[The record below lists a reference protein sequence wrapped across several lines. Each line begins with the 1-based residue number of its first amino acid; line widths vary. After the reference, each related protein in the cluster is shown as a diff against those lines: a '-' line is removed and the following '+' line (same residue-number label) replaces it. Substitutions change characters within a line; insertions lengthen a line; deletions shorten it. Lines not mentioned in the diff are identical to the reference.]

1 MCFKLRFNFKIFL
14 YLYVFIGFSTSKAGA
29 FDDFFK
35 AIVFDQVPVVAKLI
49 YRGMDANTPTEK
61 GEPALV
67 FAVRSGA
74 PKTVAYLLKQPG
86 IHMDATNTADETA
99 LMLAANLNDLASAN
113 LLIEAGA
120 SVNRPNWTPLHYA
133 ASKGHIAMMHV
144 LIDNDAYV
152 DAESPN
158 GTTPLMMAAYYASPN
173 AVKLMLEE
181 GADPT
186 LKNQDGMTALDMA
199 IAKDK
204 ALSAQYIRAFIESM
218 RMKD

>member
-1 MCFKLRFNFKIFL
+1 LRINFKIFL
-14 YLYVFIGFSTSKAGA
+14 YLYVLIGFSISKAGA

-35 AIVFDQVPVVAKLI
+35 AIVFDQVPVVGNLI
-49 YRGMDANTPTEK
+49 YRGMDPNTPTEK

-86 IHMDATNTADETA
+86 IQIDATNMADETA
-99 LMLAANLNDLASAN
+99 LMLAANANDLASAN

-120 SVNRPNWTPLHYA
+120 SVNRPKWTPLHYA
-133 ASKGHIAMMHV
+133 ASKGYTGMIRL
-144 LIDNDAYV
+144 LIENDAYI

-181 GADPT
+181 GADP
-186 LKNQDGMTALDMA
+186 LLRNQDGQTALDMA
-199 IAKDK
+199 LVKDK
-204 ALSAQYIRAFIESM
+204 KLSAQYIRAFIEALSL
-218 RMKD
+218 KD

>member
-1 MCFKLRFNFKIFL
+1 MRINFKIIL
-14 YLYVFIGFSTSKAGA
+14 YLYVLIGFSISKAGA

-35 AIVFDQVPVVAKLI
+35 AIVFDQVPVVGKLI
-49 YRGMDANTPTEK
+49 YRGMDPNTPTEK

-86 IHMDATNTADETA
+86 IQIDATNMADETA
-99 LMLAANLNDLASAN
+99 LMLAANANDLASAN

-120 SVNRPNWTPLHYA
+120 SVNRPKWTPLHYA
-133 ASKGHIAMMHV
+133 ASKGHTAMMRL
-144 LIDNDAYV
+144 LIENDAYV

-181 GADPT
+181 GADPL
-186 LKNQDGMTALDMA
+186 LKNQDGQTALDMA
-199 IAKDK
+199 LVKDK
-204 ALSAQYIRAFIESM
+204 KLSVQYIRAFIEAVSL
-218 RMKD
+218 KD

>member
-1 MCFKLRFNFKIFL
+1 MRINFKYFI
-14 YLYVFIGFSTSKAGA
+14 YLFVFIGFSLSKAGS
-29 FDDFFK
+29 FEDFFK
-35 AIVFDQVPVVAKLI
+35 AIVFDQVPIVANLI
-49 YRGMDANTPTEK
+49 YRGMDPNTPTEK

-74 PKTVAYLLKQPG
+74 PKTVAFLLKQPG
-86 IHMDATNTADETA
+86 IQVDAINAADETA
-99 LMLAANLNDLASAN
+99 LMLAANANDMALAN

-120 SVNRPNWTPLHYA
+120 SVNRPNWTALHYA
-133 ASKGHIAMMHV
+133 ASKGHIAMMRL
-144 LIDNDAYV
+144 LIDNDAYI

-158 GTTPLMMAAYYASPN
+158 GTTPLMMAAYYASPS

-186 LKNQDGMTALDMA
+186 LKNQDGMTALDLA

-204 ALSAQYIRAFIESM
+204 TLSAQYIRAFIESLSL
-218 RMKD
+218 KN

>member
-1 MCFKLRFNFKIFL
+1 MRVNFKIFL
-14 YLYVFIGFSTSKAGA
+14 YLYVLIGFSISKAGA

-35 AIVFDQVPVVAKLI
+35 AIVFDQVSVVGNLI
-49 YRGMDANTPTEK
+49 YRGMDPNTPTEK

-67 FAVRSGA
+67 FAIRSGA
-74 PKTVAYLLKQPG
+74 PKTVGFLLKQPG
-86 IHMDATNTADETA
+86 NQIDATNAADETA
-99 LMLAANLNDLASAN
+99 LMLAANANDLVSAN

-133 ASKGHIAMMHV
+133 ASKGHTAMMRL
-144 LIDNDAYV
+144 LIENDAYI

-158 GTTPLMMAAYYASPN
+158 GTTPLMMAAYYATPN

-186 LKNQDGMTALDMA
+186 LQNKDGQTALAMA
-199 IAKDK
+199 ASKDK
-204 ALSAQYIRAFIESM
+204 LLSVKYIRAFIEALELRESQ
-218 RMKD
+218 

>member
-1 MCFKLRFNFKIFL
+1 MRINFKIFL
-14 YLYVFIGFSTSKAGA
+14 YLYVLIGFSISKAGA

-35 AIVFDQVPVVAKLI
+35 AIVFDQVPVVGNLI
-49 YRGMDANTPTEK
+49 YRGMDPNTPTEK

-74 PKTVAYLLKQPG
+74 PKTVAYLLKQPS
-86 IHMDATNTADETA
+86 IQIDATNMADETA
-99 LMLAANLNDLASAN
+99 LMLAANANDLASAN

-133 ASKGHIAMMHV
+133 ASKGHTAMMRL
-144 LIDNDAYV
+144 LIENDAYV

-181 GADPT
+181 GADP
-186 LKNQDGMTALDMA
+186 LLRNQDGQTALDMA
-199 IAKDK
+199 LVKDK
-204 ALSAQYIRAFIESM
+204 KLSAQYIRAFIEALSL
-218 RMKD
+218 KDR

>member
-1 MCFKLRFNFKIFL
+1 LRINFKIFL
-14 YLYVFIGFSTSKAGA
+14 YLYVLIGFSISKAGA

-35 AIVFDQVPVVAKLI
+35 AIVFDQVPVVGNLI
-49 YRGMDANTPTEK
+49 YRGMDPNTPTEK

-74 PKTVAYLLKQPG
+74 PKTVAYLLKQPS
-86 IHMDATNTADETA
+86 IQIDSTNMADETA
-99 LMLAANLNDLASAN
+99 LMLAANANDLASAN

-120 SVNRPNWTPLHYA
+120 SVNRPKWTPLHYA
-133 ASKGHIAMMHV
+133 ASKGHTAMMRL
-144 LIDNDAYV
+144 LIENDAYV

-181 GADPT
+181 GSDPL
-186 LKNQDGMTALDMA
+186 LKNQDGQSALDMA
-199 IAKDK
+199 LVKDK
-204 ALSAQYIRAFIESM
+204 KLSAQYIRAFIEALSL
-218 RMKD
+218 KD

>member
-1 MCFKLRFNFKIFL
+1 MRINFKIFL
-14 YLYVFIGFSTSKAGA
+14 YLYVLIGFSISKAGA

-35 AIVFDQVPVVAKLI
+35 AIVFDQVSVVGNLI
-49 YRGMDANTPTEK
+49 YRGMDPNTPTEK

-74 PKTVAYLLKQPG
+74 PKTVAFLLKQAG
-86 IHMDATNTADETA
+86 IQTDAANTADETA
-99 LMLAANLNDLASAN
+99 LMLAANANDLALAN

-133 ASKGHIAMMHV
+133 ASKGHTEMMRL
-144 LIDNDAYV
+144 LIENDAYI

-158 GTTPLMMAAYYASPN
+158 GTTPLMMAAYYATPK

-186 LKNQDGMTALDMA
+186 LQNKDGQTALDMA
-199 IAKDK
+199 LSKDK
-204 ALSAQYIRAFIESM
+204 KLSAQYIRVFLDALEA
-218 RMKD
+218 KEN

>member
-1 MCFKLRFNFKIFL
+1 MRINFKIFL
-14 YLYVFIGFSTSKAGA
+14 YLYVLIGFSISKAGA

-35 AIVFDQVPVVAKLI
+35 AIVFDQVPVVGNLI
-49 YRGMDANTPTEK
+49 YRGMDPNTPTEK

-86 IHMDATNTADETA
+86 IQIDATNMADETA
-99 LMLAANLNDLASAN
+99 LMLAANANDLASAN

-133 ASKGHIAMMHV
+133 ASKGHTAMMRL
-144 LIDNDAYV
+144 LIENDAYI

-173 AVKLMLEE
+173 AVKLLLEE
-181 GADPT
+181 GADP
-186 LKNQDGMTALDMA
+186 LLRNQGGQTALDMA
-199 IAKDK
+199 LVKDK
-204 ALSAQYIRAFIESM
+204 KLSAQYIRAFIEALSL
-218 RMKD
+218 KD

>member
-1 MCFKLRFNFKIFL
+1 
-14 YLYVFIGFSTSKAGA
+14 
-29 FDDFFK
+29 
-35 AIVFDQVPVVAKLI
+35 
-49 YRGMDANTPTEK
+49 MDPNTPTEK

-86 IHMDATNTADETA
+86 IQIDATNMADETA
-99 LMLAANLNDLASAN
+99 LMLAANANDLASAN

-120 SVNRPNWTPLHYA
+120 SVNRPKWTPLHYA
-133 ASKGHIAMMHV
+133 ASKGYTGMMRL
-144 LIDNDAYV
+144 LIENDAYV

-181 GADPT
+181 GADPL
-186 LKNQDGMTALDMA
+186 LKNQDGQTALDMA
-199 IAKDK
+199 LVKDK
-204 ALSAQYIRAFIESM
+204 KLSVQYIRAFIEALSL
-218 RMKD
+218 KD

>member
-1 MCFKLRFNFKIFL
+1 MRIDVKIFL
-14 YLYVFIGFSTSKAGA
+14 YLYVLIGFSISKAGA

-35 AIVFDQVPVVAKLI
+35 AIVFDQVSVVGNLI
-49 YRGMDANTPTEK
+49 YRGMDPNTPTEK

-67 FAVRSGA
+67 FAIRSGA
-74 PKTVAYLLKQPG
+74 PKTVGFLLKQPR
-86 IHMDATNTADETA
+86 IQIDATNAADETA
-99 LMLAANLNDLASAN
+99 LMLAANANDLVSAN

-133 ASKGHIAMMHV
+133 ASKGHTAMMRL
-144 LIDNDAYV
+144 LIENDAYI

-158 GTTPLMMAAYYASPN
+158 GTTPLMMASYYATPN

-186 LKNQDGMTALDMA
+186 LQNQDGQTALAMA
-199 IAKDK
+199 ASKDK
-204 ALSAQYIRAFIESM
+204 LLSVKYIRAFIEALELRESQ
-218 RMKD
+218 

>member
-1 MCFKLRFNFKIFL
+1 MRINFKIFL
-14 YLYVFIGFSTSKAGA
+14 YLYVLIGFSISKAGA

-35 AIVFDQVPVVAKLI
+35 AIVFDQVPVVGNLI
-49 YRGMDANTPTEK
+49 YRGMDPNTPTEK

-74 PKTVAYLLKQPG
+74 PKTVAYLLKQPS
-86 IHMDATNTADETA
+86 IQIDATNMADETA
-99 LMLAANLNDLASAN
+99 LMLAANANDLASAN

-120 SVNRPNWTPLHYA
+120 SVNRPKWTPLHYA
-133 ASKGHIAMMHV
+133 ASKGHTAMMRL
-144 LIDNDAYV
+144 LIENDAYV

-181 GADPT
+181 GADPL
-186 LKNQDGMTALDMA
+186 LKNQDGQTALDMA
-199 IAKDK
+199 LVKDK
-204 ALSAQYIRAFIESM
+204 KLSVQYIRAFIEALSF
-218 RMKD
+218 KD

>member
-1 MCFKLRFNFKIFL
+1 LRINFKIL
-14 YLYVFIGFSTSKAGA
+14 IYLYVFIGFSISKAGA

-35 AIVFDQVPVVAKLI
+35 AIVFDQVPVLGNLI
-49 YRGMDANTPTEK
+49 YRGMDPNTPTEK

-74 PKTVAYLLKQPG
+74 PKTVAFLLKQAG
-86 IHMDATNTADETA
+86 IQTDATNTADETA
-99 LMLAANLNDLASAN
+99 LMLAANANDLASAN

-133 ASKGHIAMMHV
+133 ASKGHTEMMRL
-144 LIDNDAYV
+144 LIENDAYI

-158 GTTPLMMAAYYASPN
+158 GTTPLMMAAYYATPK

-186 LKNQDGMTALDMA
+186 LQNKDGQTALDMA
-199 IAKDK
+199 LSKDK
-204 ALSAQYIRAFIESM
+204 KVSAQYIRVFLDALEA
-218 RMKD
+218 KENH

>member
-1 MCFKLRFNFKIFL
+1 MRINFKIFL
-14 YLYVFIGFSTSKAGA
+14 YLYVLIGFSISKAGA

-35 AIVFDQVPVVAKLI
+35 AIVFDQVPVVGKLI
-49 YRGMDANTPTEK
+49 YRGMDPNTPTEK

-86 IHMDATNTADETA
+86 IQIDATNMADETA
-99 LMLAANLNDLASAN
+99 LMLAANANDLASAN

-120 SVNRPNWTPLHYA
+120 SVNRPKWTPLHYA
-133 ASKGHIAMMHV
+133 ASKGHTAMMRL
-144 LIDNDAYV
+144 LIENDAYI

-181 GADPT
+181 GADPL
-186 LKNQDGMTALDMA
+186 LKNQDGQTALDMA
-199 IAKDK
+199 LVKDK
-204 ALSAQYIRAFIESM
+204 KLSVQYIRAFIEALSL
-218 RMKD
+218 KD

>member
-1 MCFKLRFNFKIFL
+1 MRINFKIFL
-14 YLYVFIGFSTSKAGA
+14 YLYVLIGFSTSKAGA

-35 AIVFDQVPVVAKLI
+35 AIVFDQVPVVGNLI
-49 YRGMDANTPTEK
+49 YRGMDPNTPTEK

-74 PKTVAYLLKQPG
+74 PKTVAYLLKQPS
-86 IHMDATNTADETA
+86 IQIDATNMADETA
-99 LMLAANLNDLASAN
+99 LMLAANANDLALAN

-120 SVNRPNWTPLHYA
+120 SVNRPKWTPLHYA
-133 ASKGHIAMMHV
+133 ASKGHTAMMRL
-144 LIDNDAYV
+144 LIENDAYV

-181 GADPT
+181 GADPL
-186 LKNQDGMTALDMA
+186 LKNQDGQTALDMA
-199 IAKDK
+199 LVKDK
-204 ALSAQYIRAFIESM
+204 KLSVQYIRAFIEAVSL
-218 RMKD
+218 KD

>member
-1 MCFKLRFNFKIFL
+1 MRFNFKILL
-14 YLYVFIGFSTSKAGA
+14 YLYVFIGFSISKAGS

-35 AIVFDQVPVVAKLI
+35 AIVFDQVPVVANLI
-49 YRGMDANTPTEK
+49 YRGMDPNTPTEK

-74 PKTVAYLLKQPG
+74 PQTVAYLLKQSG
-86 IHMDATNTADETA
+86 IQVDATNTADESA
-99 LMLAANLNDLASAN
+99 LMLAANANDIALAN
-113 LLIEAGA
+113 VLIEAGA

-133 ASKGHIAMMHV
+133 ASKGHLAMMHL
-144 LIDNDAYV
+144 LIDNDAYI

-158 GTTPLMMAAYYASPN
+158 GTTPLMMAAYYASPS

-186 LKNQDGMTALDMA
+186 LKNQDGMTALDLA
-199 IAKDK
+199 LAKDK
-204 ALSAQYIRAFIESM
+204 TLSAQYIRVFIESLSL
-218 RMKD
+218 KD

>member
-1 MCFKLRFNFKIFL
+1 MRINFKIL
-14 YLYVFIGFSTSKAGA
+14 IYLYVFIGFSISKAGA

-35 AIVFDQVPVVAKLI
+35 AIVFDQVPVLGNLI
-49 YRGMDANTPTEK
+49 YRGMDPNTPTEK

-74 PKTVAYLLKQPG
+74 PKTVAFLLKQAG
-86 IHMDATNTADETA
+86 IQTDATNTADETA
-99 LMLAANLNDLASAN
+99 LMLAANANDLASAN

-133 ASKGHIAMMHV
+133 ASKGHTEMMRL
-144 LIDNDAYV
+144 LIENDAYI

-158 GTTPLMMAAYYASPN
+158 GTTPLMMAAYYATPK

-186 LKNQDGMTALDMA
+186 LQNKDGQTALDMA
-199 IAKDK
+199 LSKDK
-204 ALSAQYIRAFIESM
+204 KLSAQYIRVFLDALEA
-218 RMKD
+218 KENQ

>member
-1 MCFKLRFNFKIFL
+1 LRINFKIFL
-14 YLYVFIGFSTSKAGA
+14 YLYVLIGFSISKAGA

-35 AIVFDQVPVVAKLI
+35 AIVFDQVPVVGNLI
-49 YRGMDANTPTEK
+49 YRGMDPNTPTEK

-74 PKTVAYLLKQPG
+74 PKTVAYLLKQPS
-86 IHMDATNTADETA
+86 IQIDSTNMADETA
-99 LMLAANLNDLASAN
+99 LMLAANANDLASAN

-120 SVNRPNWTPLHYA
+120 SVNRPKWTPLHYA
-133 ASKGHIAMMHV
+133 ASKGHTAMMRL
-144 LIDNDAYV
+144 LIENDAYI

-181 GADPT
+181 CSDPL
-186 LKNQDGMTALDMA
+186 LKNQDGQSALDMA
-199 IAKDK
+199 LVKDK
-204 ALSAQYIRAFIESM
+204 KLSAQYIRAFIEALSL
-218 RMKD
+218 KD

>member
-1 MCFKLRFNFKIFL
+1 MRINFKIFL
-14 YLYVFIGFSTSKAGA
+14 YLFVLIGFSISKAGA

-35 AIVFDQVPVVAKLI
+35 AIVFDQVPVVGNLI
-49 YRGMDANTPTEK
+49 YRGMDPNTPTEK

-86 IHMDATNTADETA
+86 IQIDATNMADETA
-99 LMLAANLNDLASAN
+99 LMLAANANDLASAN

-133 ASKGHIAMMHV
+133 ASKGHTAMMRL
-144 LIDNDAYV
+144 LIENDAYV

-181 GADPT
+181 GADPL
-186 LKNQDGMTALDMA
+186 LKNQDGQTALDMA
-199 IAKDK
+199 LVKDK
-204 ALSAQYIRAFIESM
+204 KLSVQYIRAFIEAVSL
-218 RMKD
+218 KD

>member
-1 MCFKLRFNFKIFL
+1 MRINFKIL
-14 YLYVFIGFSTSKAGA
+14 IYLYVFIGFSISKAGA

-35 AIVFDQVPVVAKLI
+35 AIVFDQVPVLGNLI
-49 YRGMDANTPTEK
+49 YRGMDPNTPTEK

-74 PKTVAYLLKQPG
+74 PKTVAFLLKQAG
-86 IHMDATNTADETA
+86 IQTDATNTADETA
-99 LMLAANLNDLASAN
+99 LMLAANANDLASAN

-133 ASKGHIAMMHV
+133 ASKGHTEMMRL
-144 LIDNDAYV
+144 LIDNDAYI
-152 DAESPN
+152 DSESPN
-158 GTTPLMMAAYYASPN
+158 GTTPLMMAAYYATPK

-186 LKNQDGMTALDMA
+186 LQNKDGQTALDMA
-199 IAKDK
+199 LSKDK
-204 ALSAQYIRAFIESM
+204 KLSAQYIRVFLDALEA
-218 RMKD
+218 KENH

>member
-1 MCFKLRFNFKIFL
+1 MRINFKIFL
-14 YLYVFIGFSTSKAGA
+14 YLYVLIGFSISKAGA

-35 AIVFDQVPVVAKLI
+35 AIVFDQVPVVGKLI
-49 YRGMDANTPTEK
+49 YRGMDPNTPTEK

-74 PKTVAYLLKQPG
+74 PKTVAYLLKQPS
-86 IHMDATNTADETA
+86 IQIDATNMADETA
-99 LMLAANLNDLASAN
+99 LMLAANANDLASAQ

-133 ASKGHIAMMHV
+133 ASKGHTAMMRL
-144 LIDNDAYV
+144 LIENDAYV

-181 GADPT
+181 GADPL
-186 LKNQDGMTALDMA
+186 LKNQDGQTALDMA
-199 IAKDK
+199 LVKDK
-204 ALSAQYIRAFIESM
+204 KLSVQYIRAFIEALSL
-218 RMKD
+218 KD

>member
-1 MCFKLRFNFKIFL
+1 LRINFKIFL
-14 YLYVFIGFSTSKAGA
+14 YLYVLIGFSISKAGA

-35 AIVFDQVPVVAKLI
+35 AIVFDQVPVVGKLI
-49 YRGMDANTPTEK
+49 YRGMDPNTPTEK

-74 PKTVAYLLKQPG
+74 PKTVAYLLKQPS
-86 IHMDATNTADETA
+86 IQIDATNMADETA
-99 LMLAANLNDLASAN
+99 LMLAANANDFASAN

-120 SVNRPNWTPLHYA
+120 SVNRPKWTPLHYA
-133 ASKGHIAMMHV
+133 ASKGHTAMMRL
-144 LIDNDAYV
+144 LIENDAYV

-181 GADPT
+181 GADPL
-186 LKNQDGMTALDMA
+186 LKNQDGQTALDMA
-199 IAKDK
+199 LVKDK
-204 ALSAQYIRAFIESM
+204 KLSVQYIRAFIEALSL
-218 RMKD
+218 KD

>member
-1 MCFKLRFNFKIFL
+1 MRINFKIFL
-14 YLYVFIGFSTSKAGA
+14 YLYVLIGFSISKAGA

-35 AIVFDQVPVVAKLI
+35 AIVFDQVPVVGKLI
-49 YRGMDANTPTEK
+49 YRGMDPNTPTEK

-74 PKTVAYLLKQPG
+74 PKTVAYLLKQPS
-86 IHMDATNTADETA
+86 IQIDATNMADETA
-99 LMLAANLNDLASAN
+99 LMLAANANDLASAN

-120 SVNRPNWTPLHYA
+120 SVNRPKWTPLHYA
-133 ASKGHIAMMHV
+133 ASKGHTAMMRL
-144 LIDNDAYV
+144 LIENDAYV

-181 GADPT
+181 GADPL
-186 LKNQDGMTALDMA
+186 LKNHDGQTALDMA
-199 IAKDK
+199 LVKDK
-204 ALSAQYIRAFIESM
+204 KLSVQYIRAFIEAVSL
-218 RMKD
+218 KD

>member
-1 MCFKLRFNFKIFL
+1 MRINFKIFL
-14 YLYVFIGFSTSKAGA
+14 YLYVFIGFSISKAGA

-35 AIVFDQVPVVAKLI
+35 AIVFDQVPVVGKLI
-49 YRGMDANTPTEK
+49 YRGMDPNTPTEK

-86 IHMDATNTADETA
+86 IQIDATNMADETA
-99 LMLAANLNDLASAN
+99 LMLAANANDLASAQ

-133 ASKGHIAMMHV
+133 ASKGHTAMMRL
-144 LIDNDAYV
+144 LIENDAYV

-181 GADPT
+181 GADP
-186 LKNQDGMTALDMA
+186 LLRNQDGQTALDMA
-199 IAKDK
+199 LVKDK
-204 ALSAQYIRAFIESM
+204 KLTAKYIRAFIEALSL
-218 RMKD
+218 KD

>member
-1 MCFKLRFNFKIFL
+1 MRFNFKIFI
-14 YLYVFIGFSTSKAGA
+14 YLYVFIGFSISKAGA

-35 AIVFDQVPVVAKLI
+35 AIVFDQVPVVANLI
-49 YRGMDANTPTEK
+49 YRGMDPNTPTEK

-74 PKTVAYLLKQPG
+74 PQTVAYLLKQPG
-86 IHMDATNTADETA
+86 IQVDATNTADETA
-99 LMLAANLNDLASAN
+99 LMLAANANDIALAN

-133 ASKGHIAMMHV
+133 ASKGHLAMMHL
-144 LIDNDAYV
+144 LIDNDAYI

-158 GTTPLMMAAYYASPN
+158 GTTPLMMAAYYASPS

-186 LKNQDGMTALDMA
+186 LKNQDGMTALDLA
-199 IAKDK
+199 LAKDK
-204 ALSAQYIRAFIESM
+204 TLSAQYIRAFIESLSL
-218 RMKD
+218 KD

>member
-1 MCFKLRFNFKIFL
+1 MRINFKIIL
-14 YLYVFIGFSTSKAGA
+14 YLYVLIGFSISKAGA

-35 AIVFDQVPVVAKLI
+35 AIVFDQVPVVGKLI
-49 YRGMDANTPTEK
+49 YRGMDPNTPTEK

-74 PKTVAYLLKQPG
+74 PKTVAYLLKQPS
-86 IHMDATNTADETA
+86 IQIDATNMADETA
-99 LMLAANLNDLASAN
+99 LMLAANANDLASAN

-120 SVNRPNWTPLHYA
+120 SVNRPKWTPLHYA
-133 ASKGHIAMMHV
+133 ASKGHTAMMRL
-144 LIDNDAYV
+144 LIENDAYV

-181 GADPT
+181 GADPL
-186 LKNQDGMTALDMA
+186 LKNQDGQTALDMA
-199 IAKDK
+199 LVKDK
-204 ALSAQYIRAFIESM
+204 KLSVQYIRAFIEALSL
-218 RMKD
+218 KD

>member
-1 MCFKLRFNFKIFL
+1 LRINFKIFL
-14 YLYVFIGFSTSKAGA
+14 YLYVFIGFSISKAGA

-35 AIVFDQVPVVAKLI
+35 AIVFDQVPVVGNLI
-49 YRGMDANTPTEK
+49 YRGMDPNTPTEK

-74 PKTVAYLLKQPG
+74 HKSVAFLLKQPG
-86 IHMDATNTADETA
+86 IQVDATNTADETA
-99 LMLAANLNDLASAN
+99 LMLAANANDLVSAN

-133 ASKGHIAMMHV
+133 ASKGHTAMMRL
-144 LIDNDAYV
+144 LIDNDAYI

-158 GTTPLMMAAYYASPN
+158 GTTPLMMAAYYASPI

-181 GADPT
+181 GADPN
-186 LKNQDGMTALDMA
+186 LQNQDGRTALDMA
-199 IAKDK
+199 LSKDK
-204 ALSAQYIRAFIESM
+204 LLSAQYIRVFKEALEA
-218 RMKD
+218 KEGH

>member
-1 MCFKLRFNFKIFL
+1 MRINFKIL
-14 YLYVFIGFSTSKAGA
+14 IYLYVFIGFSISKAGA

-35 AIVFDQVPVVAKLI
+35 AIVFDQVPVVGNLI
-49 YRGMDANTPTEK
+49 YRGMDPNTPTEK

-74 PKTVAYLLKQPG
+74 PKTVAFLLKQAG
-86 IHMDATNTADETA
+86 IQIDATNAADETA
-99 LMLAANLNDLASAN
+99 LMLAANANDLASAN

-133 ASKGHIAMMHV
+133 ASKGHTEMMRL
-144 LIDNDAYV
+144 LIENDAYI

-158 GTTPLMMAAYYASPN
+158 GTTPLMMAAYYATPK

-186 LKNQDGMTALDMA
+186 LQNKDGQTALDMA
-199 IAKDK
+199 LSKDK
-204 ALSAQYIRAFIESM
+204 KLSAQYIRVFLDALEAKES
-218 RMKD
+218 R

>member
-1 MCFKLRFNFKIFL
+1 LRINFKIFL
-14 YLYVFIGFSTSKAGA
+14 YLYVLIGFSISKAGA

-35 AIVFDQVPVVAKLI
+35 AIVFDQVPVVGNLI
-49 YRGMDANTPTEK
+49 YRGMDPNTPTEK

-74 PKTVAYLLKQPG
+74 PKIVAYLLKQPS
-86 IHMDATNTADETA
+86 IQIDATNMADETA
-99 LMLAANLNDLASAN
+99 LMLAANANDLASAN

-133 ASKGHIAMMHV
+133 ASKGHTAMMRL
-144 LIDNDAYV
+144 LIENDAYV

-181 GADPT
+181 GADPL
-186 LKNQDGMTALDMA
+186 LKNQDGQTALDMA
-199 IAKDK
+199 LVKDK
-204 ALSAQYIRAFIESM
+204 KLSVQYIRAFIEALSL
-218 RMKD
+218 KD